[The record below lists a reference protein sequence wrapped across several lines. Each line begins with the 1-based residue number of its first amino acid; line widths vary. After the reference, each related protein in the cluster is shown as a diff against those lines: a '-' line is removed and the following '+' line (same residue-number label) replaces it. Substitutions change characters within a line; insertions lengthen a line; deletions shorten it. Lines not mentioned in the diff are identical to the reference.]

1 MPREHRTPCQRRE
14 QPALRRQVINQL
26 AGNHEDGAGIE
37 RQEADVQVGPPDEYG
52 SITPRERERQEPHA
66 LVGPPGSLDQ
76 GQDSMTPRQR
86 AVDVARK
93 HMKVARTDVELHQAV
108 HTLAFALGATRV
120 EEGTLKALH
129 AVLFQMDH
137 PLMSDKEAFTSKGA
151 SLSNFKKWR
160 RAVLDAQLGRE
171 KGAALTY
178 EYYTPARPRRVRQ
191 PERQLSC
198 QPSCQPSQQLQ
209 TDVRPTPGPAGP
221 LPAPAGSV
229 YNSTSVTQAT
239 VRERPAPHPHLQ
251 QYAPSRMS
259 HSRTRHPHPYAPPEW
274 RVRQEACPPPLP
286 GRVKE
291 PFRVASWKHRAPGK
305 ISAPPTPACLS
316 AKAAM
321 PPPPPRAPARLSPT
335 AKAEAERFVS
345 QSLETP
351 DTLELMTTDE
361 AIDMVMPLIQ
371 PQVQPAS
378 PCSTARARAETAEGS
393 TPAQNSKEGKGK
405 SYYTDLLQNE
415 LDRFAAAEELQ
426 PTTIEAAMPPPPPLT
441 VAPPSRRS
449 ATGAWPRETP
459 IVLAIVSPMETPN
472 ELPIAIPI
480 DIKPMPLDLSPPPPL
495 LPSPQTRLA
504 SPGAPPP
511 ALAPATAE
519 PPATAAPFRASELLA
534 RAAEFRTQASELL
547 TRVAEFRSSLMESN
561 SALPA

>member
-1 MPREHRTPCQRRE
+1 
-14 QPALRRQVINQL
+14 
-26 AGNHEDGAGIE
+26 
-37 RQEADVQVGPPDEYG
+37 
-52 SITPRERERQEPHA
+52 
-66 LVGPPGSLDQ
+66 
-76 GQDSMTPRQR
+76 MTPRQR

-93 HMKVARTDVELHQAV
+93 HMKVGRTDVELHQAV

-151 SLSNFKKWR
+151 SLSNFKRWR

-171 KGAALTY
+171 KEAALTY

-291 PFRVASWKHRAPGK
+291 PFRVASWEQHRAPGK

-378 PCSTARARAETAEGS
+378 PCSTARARAETAEAS

-426 PTTIEAAMPPPPPLT
+426 PITTLIEAAMPPSPPPT
-441 VAPPSRRS
+441 MAPPAVRS
-449 ATGAWPRETP
+449 ATGSLQKE
-459 IVLAIVSPMETPN
+459 
-472 ELPIAIPI
+472 I
-480 DIKPMPLDLSPPPPL
+480 DIKPMPLDLRPPPPL

-504 SPGAPPP
+504 PTGAPFP

-519 PPATAAPFRASELLA
+519 PLPSTAAPFRASELLT

-547 TRVAEFRSSLMESN
+547 SRVAALRSVMESN
-561 SALPA
+561 SALE

>member
-1 MPREHRTPCQRRE
+1 M
-14 QPALRRQVINQL
+14 
-26 AGNHEDGAGIE
+26 
-37 RQEADVQVGPPDEYG
+37 
-52 SITPRERERQEPHA
+52 
-66 LVGPPGSLDQ
+66 
-76 GQDSMTPRQR
+76 
-86 AVDVARK
+86 
-93 HMKVARTDVELHQAV
+93 
-108 HTLAFALGATRV
+108 
-120 EEGTLKALH
+120 
-129 AVLFQMDH
+129 
-137 PLMSDKEAFTSKGA
+137 
-151 SLSNFKKWR
+151 
-160 RAVLDAQLGRE
+160 
-171 KGAALTY
+171 
-178 EYYTPARPRRVRQ
+178 
-191 PERQLSC
+191 
-198 QPSCQPSQQLQ
+198 
-209 TDVRPTPGPAGP
+209 
-221 LPAPAGSV
+221 
-229 YNSTSVTQAT
+229 
-239 VRERPAPHPHLQ
+239 
-251 QYAPSRMS
+251 
-259 HSRTRHPHPYAPPEW
+259 
-274 RVRQEACPPPLP
+274 
-286 GRVKE
+286 
-291 PFRVASWKHRAPGK
+291 ASWEQHRAPGK

-378 PCSTARARAETAEGS
+378 PCSTARARAETAEAS

-519 PPATAAPFRASELLA
+519 PLPATAAPFRASELLA

-547 TRVAEFRSSLMESN
+547 SRVAALRSVMESN
-561 SALPA
+561 SALE